1 MSTATLCRMAIC
13 NLLITIRATFY
24 GRILRGYFVG
34 LITSSLL
41 VPTICL
47 TTQAKDMETPLFYEE
62 DGYDVAY
69 NEVKRG

>member
-1 MSTATLCRMAIC
+1 MVVAIIAD
-13 NLLITIRATFY
+13 LLFCWLICDFLRVFY
-24 GRILRGYFVG
+24 EK
-34 LITSSLL
+34 